1 VYLNSY
7 LKERDIAQFF
17 FFLMAINTSL
27 CMEVRGVVISLENI
41 SRSQIDPFVF
51 LLDALGMTTKRWMA
65 FGRLYYLILELK
77 VS

>member
-1 VYLNSY
+1 
-7 LKERDIAQFF
+7 
-17 FFLMAINTSL
+17 
-27 CMEVRGVVISLENI
+27 MEVRGVVISLENI
-41 SRSQIDPFVF
+41 SRSQIDLFVF

>member
-1 VYLNSY
+1 
-7 LKERDIAQFF
+7 
-17 FFLMAINTSL
+17 
-27 CMEVRGVVISLENI
+27 MEVRGVVISLENI

-65 FGRLYYLILELK
+65 FRRLYYLILELK

>member
-1 VYLNSY
+1 
-7 LKERDIAQFF
+7 
-17 FFLMAINTSL
+17 MAINTSL

-51 LLDALGMTTKRWMA
+51 LLDALGMTTKRLMA